1 MLLRHL
7 FCLNQMSLVGIV
19 QRDNNKSKNKDDL
32 MVTIPFTP
40 LACAVVITTML
51 VLTFYVGRFYGM
63 KKVLE
68 FMKKEMKRYE

>member
-1 MLLRHL
+1 
-7 FCLNQMSLVGIV
+7 MSLVGKV

>member
-1 MLLRHL
+1 
-7 FCLNQMSLVGIV
+7 
-19 QRDNNKSKNKDDL
+19 

-51 VLTFYVGRFYGM
+51 VLTFYTGRFYGI

-68 FMKKEMKRYE
+68 FMKKEMKRYECKE

>member
-1 MLLRHL
+1 
-7 FCLNQMSLVGIV
+7 MSLVGIV

-68 FMKKEMKRYE
+68 FMKKEMKRYECKK

>member
-1 MLLRHL
+1 
-7 FCLNQMSLVGIV
+7 
-19 QRDNNKSKNKDDL
+19 

-51 VLTFYVGRFYGM
+51 VLTFYTGRFYGI

-68 FMKKEMKRYE
+68 FMKKEMKEYE

>member
-1 MLLRHL
+1 
-7 FCLNQMSLVGIV
+7 MSLVGIV

-40 LACAVVITTML
+40 LACAVVTTTML
-51 VLTFYVGRFYGM
+51 VLTFYTGRFYGM

-68 FMKKEMKRYE
+68 FMKKEIKRYECKE

>member
-1 MLLRHL
+1 
-7 FCLNQMSLVGIV
+7 MSRLGIV

-40 LACAVVITTML
+40 LACAVVTTTML
-51 VLTFYVGRFYGM
+51 VLTFYTGRFYGM

>member
-1 MLLRHL
+1 
-7 FCLNQMSLVGIV
+7 MSLVGIV

-68 FMKKEMKRYE
+68 FMKKEMKRYECKE

>member
-1 MLLRHL
+1 
-7 FCLNQMSLVGIV
+7 MSLVGIV

>member
-1 MLLRHL
+1 
-7 FCLNQMSLVGIV
+7 MSRLGIV

-40 LACAVVITTML
+40 LACAVVITMML

-68 FMKKEMKRYE
+68 FMKKEMKRYECKE

>member
-1 MLLRHL
+1 
-7 FCLNQMSLVGIV
+7 MSRLGIV
-19 QRDNNKSKNKDDL
+19 QRDNNKSKNKDDP

>member
-1 MLLRHL
+1 
-7 FCLNQMSLVGIV
+7 MSRLGIV